1 MSRWPNKFVIGLTGN
16 IGVGKSVVRQMVQ
29 HLGAYTIDADGLSH
43 QAMSP
48 GAPAYKPVVETFG
61 MFVLNEDKSINRAK
75 LAQMVFLHPE
85 ALRRLE
91 AITHPVVGQAINAL
105 ISRSKQRVVV
115 VEAIKLLEGDLA
127 KAVDEVWVVDAKPET
142 QLQRLMQKRNMPEA
156 DAKRRI
162 AAQNPQADKIAKATV
177 VINNDGNVEET
188 WKQVQA
194 AFNKAALKFAPPATT
209 APTSPSMQAVRPGE
223 ATIPSTANQTV
234 PMRGAPPSRA
244 DQAAARPL
252 SLEVKRGM
260 PNNAELIANFIN
272 KNAGKTVSR
281 MDVMMAF
288 GQKSYLLVMATGGPP
303 PGDERIVALMGWQV
317 ENLITRVDEFYIEP
331 GIPLETVVQAL
342 VTAVEDAS
350 RELQSEVGFVFL
362 PTTSTPIV
370 LQVFSKNGYEV
381 TSVETIKIPAWREAV
396 QEMRSDKVQI
406 LTKKLREDR
415 VLKPI

>member
-16 IGVGKSVVRQMVQ
+16 IGVGKSVVRQMLQ

-43 QAMSP
+43 QAMAP

-115 VEAIKLLEGDLA
+115 VEAIKLLEGELA

-156 DAKRRI
+156 DARRRI
-162 AAQNPQADKIAKATV
+162 AAQNPQADKIAKATY

-188 WKQVQA
+188 WKQVQTGWNNIA
-194 AFNKAALKFAPPATT
+194 RKIAPPAAAGST
-209 APTSPSMQAVRPGE
+209 APTSPSMQPVRAGE

-234 PMRGAPPSRA
+234 PMRSAPASRA

-252 SLEVKRGM
+252 TLEVKRGM
-260 PNNAELIANFIN
+260 PYNAELIATFIN
-272 KNAGKTVSR
+272 KNAGKSVSR
-281 MDVMMAF
+281 MDVM
-288 GQKSYLLVMATGGPP
+288 
-303 PGDERIVALMGWQV
+303 
-317 ENLITRVDEFYIEP
+317 
-331 GIPLETVVQAL
+331 
-342 VTAVEDAS
+342 
-350 RELQSEVGFVFL
+350 
-362 PTTSTPIV
+362 
-370 LQVFSKNGYEV
+370 
-381 TSVETIKIPAWREAV
+381 
-396 QEMRSDKVQI
+396 
-406 LTKKLREDR
+406 
-415 VLKPI
+415 